1 MTKRI
6 WIGLLIVLA
15 LAGVVLLNGAEE
27 VRATGEET
35 GAEQSAENIEQLTR
49 QDRVVSYVR
58 QHQRLPDYYLTKK
71 QARHAGWDA
80 REGNLCDVLPGRA
93 IGGDRFANREG
104 RLPAQ
109 AKRVWREA
117 DINYRCG
124 RRDADR
130 LLYSSDGL
138 IYVTKDHYRNFT
150 RVE

>member
-1 MTKRI
+1 MTKRT
-6 WIGLLIVLA
+6 WIVLLVVLV
-15 LAGVVLLNGAEE
+15 LAGMAWMNLRGNAE
-27 VRATGEET
+27 VRADEDAGSTE
-35 GAEQSAENIEQLTR
+35 SIEQLTR
-49 QDRVVSYVR
+49 QDKVVSYVQ
-58 QHQRLPDYYLTKK
+58 QHQRLPDYYITKK
-71 QARHAGWDA
+71 QARSAGWDA
-80 REGNLCDVLPGRA
+80 RSGNLCDVLPGRA

-104 RLPAQ
+104 RLPDK

-138 IYVTKDHYRNFT
+138 IYVTKDHYRNFI

>member
-1 MTKRI
+1 MTKRT
-6 WIGLLIVLA
+6 WIVLLVVLI
-15 LAGVVLLNGAEE
+15 LAGMAWMNLRGNAE
-27 VRATGEET
+27 VRADEDAGSTE
-35 GAEQSAENIEQLTR
+35 SIEQLTR
-49 QDRVVSYVR
+49 QDKVVSYVQ
-58 QHQRLPDYYLTKK
+58 QHQRLPDYYITKK
-71 QARHAGWDA
+71 QARSAGWDA
-80 REGNLCDVLPGRA
+80 RSGNLCDVLPGRA

-104 RLPAQ
+104 RLPDK

-138 IYVTKDHYRNFT
+138 IYVTKDHYRNFI

>member
-1 MTKRI
+1 MTKRT
-6 WIGLLIVLA
+6 WIVLLVVLV
-15 LAGVVLLNGAEE
+15 LAGMAWMNLRGNAE
-27 VRATGEET
+27 VRADEDAGSPE
-35 GAEQSAENIEQLTR
+35 SIEQLTR
-49 QDRVVSYVR
+49 QDKVVSYVQ
-58 QHQRLPDYYLTKK
+58 QHQRLPDYYITKK
-71 QARHAGWDA
+71 QARSAGWDA
-80 REGNLCDVLPGRA
+80 RSGNLCDVLPGRA

-104 RLPAQ
+104 RLPDK

-138 IYVTKDHYRNFT
+138 IYVTKDHYRNFI